1 MGWGYTIRGEIGSSV
16 QWVAGCCVASM
27 IMLPTDT
34 FLHASLQTLSES
46 INDSSCLCQCVE
58 RWFAL
63 LHVTCYM
70 LRFHFPTSL
79 SIFSNAI
86 CL

>member
-27 IMLPTDT
+27 IVPPTNT

-70 LRFHFPTSL
+70 LRFHFPTSPP
-79 SIFSNAI
+79 IFSNAI